1 MDLDEIWQGNK
12 RFITT
17 VGAGLL
23 VFLIGSMIV
32 NGLYLPDIKRVQ
44 RSNSASR
51 QKLRTEMYTSDDR
64 AQARDENEELI
75 ARYDRIASV
84 TAFQPRPEFRIE
96 RDGVAPQNVYFAAV
110 EAVEERVTDL
120 ASRNRAYLPAGLDL
134 EEFKTQNVDAIERS
148 LHAIDLLE
156 RAVVMAIESG
166 IKQVKSVE
174 IRLDPAFRSRRGLGA
189 IEKTQVKI
197 EVVSEPEAVALWLVA
212 CETPADGGSENSV
225 RRQALPIESID
236 ARRTASKAD
245 EVKTTVTFLVVRVNE
260 VEDPDAE
267 DA

>member
-1 MDLDEIWQGNK
+1 MDLDEIWQENK

-23 VFLIGSMIV
+23 VFLIASMIV
-32 NGLYLPDIKRVQ
+32 SGLYVPDIKSVT
-44 RSNSASR
+44 RSNNQSR
-51 QKLRTEMYTSDDR
+51 AKLRTEMYTADDR

-75 ARYDRIASV
+75 ARYERIADV
-84 TAFQPRPEFRIE
+84 TAFQPRPEFRI
-96 RDGVAPQNVYFAAV
+96 DQQGVAPQNVYFAAV

-120 ASRNRAYLPAGLDL
+120 ASRNRAYLPSGLDL

-156 RAVVMAIESG
+156 RALVMAIESG
-166 IKQVKSVE
+166 VKQVKSVE

-189 IEKTQVKI
+189 LEKTQVKVEI
-197 EVVSEPEAVALWLVA
+197 VSDPDAVALWIVA
-212 CETPADGGSENSV
+212 CQTPSEDGSPNSV

-260 VEDPDAE
+260 IEEPDAE